1 MRRRRD
7 ANCQYPFAADGIQ
20 GHCSAAASVPLGRG
34 DVPAVVRGEYRA
46 TNNVVVIIVKLH
58 IEPCI
63 FDSLRRKF
71 IRLVKILWA
80 DRVVPHSRRPGPV
93 VGQRLIDN
101 VPRVA
106 AVSPVLDEVED
117 VVLHDRAERGCR
129 PVAVED
135 PFR

>member
-1 MRRRRD
+1 M
-7 ANCQYPFAADGIQ
+7 
-20 GHCSAAASVPLGRG
+20 
-34 DVPAVVRGEYRA
+34 VRGEYCA
-46 TNNVVVIIVKLH
+46 TNNVVIIIVVKLH
-58 IEPCI
+58 IEPCL

-71 IRLVKILWA
+71 IRLVKRLVKILWA

-106 AVSPVLDEVED
+106 AVSLVLDEVED
-117 VVLHDRAERGCR
+117 VVLHDRGERCCR